1 MKFFLVKKTLTKNR
15 GVNLCS
21 SNKLVKKLN
30 LPLLNPKIAQT
41 ELENLKNLLEMHTDK
56 PINSEHNRIKR
67 KHLKF
72 KRKIR
77 NYQGFRHMYNLSVRG
92 QNTKNNCATQK
103 RKKKK

>member
-1 MKFFLVKKTLTKNR
+1 LIKQKLTENI
-15 GVNLCS
+15 GVDSCS
-21 SNKLVKKLN
+21 SNKLIQKLN
-30 LPLLNPKIAQT
+30 LPLLNPKIAHI
-41 ELENLKNLLEMHTDK
+41 ELENLKNLLEMNANK
-56 PINSEHNRIKR
+56 PVNSEHNRIKR